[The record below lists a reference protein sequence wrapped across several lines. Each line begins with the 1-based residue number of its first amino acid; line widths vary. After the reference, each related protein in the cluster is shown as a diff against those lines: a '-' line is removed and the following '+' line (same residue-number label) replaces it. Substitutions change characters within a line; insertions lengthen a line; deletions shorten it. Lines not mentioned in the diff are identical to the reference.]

1 MISSQT
7 IENIYFSVQKGEISQ
22 KEAKNQLL
30 TLIVKEP
37 QFFGLEKLNND
48 DLQETICKII
58 SKVESIFDNYDKR
71 KNTKFS
77 SYFQLVVRYIY
88 QTWRKNKTNENI
100 KYSIIN
106 NLNKFEFFERE
117 NENIYSPEKNIE
129 NLPSISDNNQNI
141 KYYTDKVHRKTQ
153 SLKLEFLIIALKS
166 SHVITENQIN
176 QISRFTKISK
186 TYLLDIIEK
195 ANQKLSK
202 RKLQINHLE
211 KMINRDYFKLEE
223 IKMKINLLKYG
234 EIEKNIFQEK
244 YKAITNRRNKNLE
257 KLKSIKLVPSDKII
271 SDILKIS
278 PGKIRYYIK
287 RNYKLYNI
295 STNQKKNTNII
306 QMNNNRH

>member
-1 MISSQT
+1 M
-7 IENIYFSVQKGEISQ
+7 
-22 KEAKNQLL
+22 
-30 TLIVKEP
+30 
-37 QFFGLEKLNND
+37 
-48 DLQETICKII
+48 
-58 SKVESIFDNYDKR
+58 ESIFDNYDKR

-153 SLKLEFLIIALKS
+153 NLKLEFLIIALKS

-295 STNQKKNTNII
+295 STKSKKI
-306 QMNNNRH
+306 QI

>member
-153 SLKLEFLIIALKS
+153 NLKLEFLIIALKS

-295 STNQKKNTNII
+295 STKSKKI
-306 QMNNNRH
+306 QI

>member
-1 MISSQT
+1 MVSSQT

-141 KYYTDKVHRKTQ
+141 KYYADKVHRKTQ

-295 STNQKKNTNII
+295 STKSKKI
-306 QMNNNRH
+306 QI

>member
-295 STNQKKNTNII
+295 STKSKKI
-306 QMNNNRH
+306 QI

>member
-1 MISSQT
+1 MISSET

-141 KYYTDKVHRKTQ
+141 KYYADKVHRKTQ

-295 STNQKKNTNII
+295 STNQKKI
-306 QMNNNRH
+306 QI

>member
-141 KYYTDKVHRKTQ
+141 KYYTDKVHRKTEN
-153 SLKLEFLIIALKS
+153 LKLEFLIIALKS

-176 QISRFTKISK
+176 QISKFTKISK

-223 IKMKINLLKYG
+223 IKMKINLVKYG

-287 RNYKLYNI
+287 KNYKLYNI
-295 STNQKKNTNII
+295 STKSKKI
-306 QMNNNRH
+306 QI

>member
-153 SLKLEFLIIALKS
+153 NLKLEFLIIALKS

-295 STNQKKNTNII
+295 STNQKKYKYNTNE
-306 QMNNNRH
+306 

>member
-141 KYYTDKVHRKTQ
+141 KYYADKVHRKTQ

-295 STNQKKNTNII
+295 STNQKKI
-306 QMNNNRH
+306 QI

>member
-153 SLKLEFLIIALKS
+153 NLKLEFLIIALKS

-176 QISRFTKISK
+176 QISKFTKISK

-295 STNQKKNTNII
+295 STKSKKI
-306 QMNNNRH
+306 QI

>member
-30 TLIVKEP
+30 TLIIKEP

-153 SLKLEFLIIALKS
+153 NLKLEFLIIALKS

-295 STNQKKNTNII
+295 STKSKKI
-306 QMNNNRH
+306 QI

>member
-295 STNQKKNTNII
+295 STNQKNTNII

>member
-129 NLPSISDNNQNI
+129 NLPLISDNNQNI
-141 KYYTDKVHRKTQ
+141 KYYADKVHRKTQ

-295 STNQKKNTNII
+295 STNQKKI
-306 QMNNNRH
+306 QI

>member
-153 SLKLEFLIIALKS
+153 NLKLEFLIIALKS

-295 STNQKKNTNII
+295 STNQKKI
-306 QMNNNRH
+306 QI

>member
-141 KYYTDKVHRKTQ
+141 KYYTNKVHRKTQ

-295 STNQKKNTNII
+295 STKSKKI
-306 QMNNNRH
+306 QI

>member
-223 IKMKINLLKYG
+223 IKMKINLVKYG

-295 STNQKKNTNII
+295 STKSKKI
-306 QMNNNRH
+306 QI

>member
-153 SLKLEFLIIALKS
+153 NLKLEFLIIALKS

-223 IKMKINLLKYG
+223 IKMKINLVKYG

-295 STNQKKNTNII
+295 STKSKKI
-306 QMNNNRH
+306 QI

>member
-141 KYYTDKVHRKTQ
+141 KYYTDKVHRKTEN
-153 SLKLEFLIIALKS
+153 LKLEFLIIALKS

-202 RKLQINHLE
+202 RKLRINHLE

-223 IKMKINLLKYG
+223 IKMKINLVKYG

-295 STNQKKNTNII
+295 STKSKKI
-306 QMNNNRH
+306 QI

>member
-141 KYYTDKVHRKTQ
+141 KYYTDKVHRKTEN
-153 SLKLEFLIIALKS
+153 LKLEFLIIALKS

-295 STNQKKNTNII
+295 STKSKKIQK
-306 QMNNNRH
+306 

>member
-202 RKLQINHLE
+202 RKLRINHLE

-223 IKMKINLLKYG
+223 IKMKINLVKYG

-295 STNQKKNTNII
+295 STKSKKI
-306 QMNNNRH
+306 QI

>member
-141 KYYTDKVHRKTQ
+141 KYYADKVHRKTQ
-153 SLKLEFLIIALKS
+153 NLKLEFLIIALKS

-295 STNQKKNTNII
+295 STNQKNTNII

>member
-22 KEAKNQLL
+22 REAKNQLL

-141 KYYTDKVHRKTQ
+141 KYYADKVHRKTQ

-295 STNQKKNTNII
+295 STKSKKI
-306 QMNNNRH
+306 QI

>member
-129 NLPSISDNNQNI
+129 NLPSRSDNNQNI

-223 IKMKINLLKYG
+223 IKMKINLVKYG

-295 STNQKKNTNII
+295 STKSKKI
-306 QMNNNRH
+306 QI

>member
-106 NLNKFEFFERE
+106 NLNKIEFFERE

-141 KYYTDKVHRKTQ
+141 KYYADKVHRKTQ

-223 IKMKINLLKYG
+223 IKMKINLVKYG

-295 STNQKKNTNII
+295 STNQKKI
-306 QMNNNRH
+306 QI

>member
-141 KYYTDKVHRKTQ
+141 KYYTDKVHRKTEN
-153 SLKLEFLIIALKS
+153 LKLEFLIIALKS

-295 STNQKKNTNII
+295 STKSKKI
-306 QMNNNRH
+306 QI

>member
-141 KYYTDKVHRKTQ
+141 KYYADKVHRKTQ

-295 STNQKKNTNII
+295 STKSKKI
-306 QMNNNRH
+306 QI

>member
-58 SKVESIFDNYDKR
+58 SKVESIFDN
-71 KNTKFS
+71 
-77 SYFQLVVRYIY
+77 YFQLVVRYIY

-295 STNQKKNTNII
+295 STKSKKI
-306 QMNNNRH
+306 QI